1 MDIIVNN
8 NVLSTRRDTA
18 MKRDKFLNI
27 LSYLPCL
34 IVRDRR
40 VVDINY
46 PFTEMTGYS
55 QDDFIFKDALEV
67 LRQLFRENFS
77 EEILKYEFD
86 AKEYRIYTKDL
97 QTKQINLFAD
107 KNDAENESTF
117 AFLEKRT
124 FNEEQKRIIAK
135 QKKLLDAIIEN
146 VPDALFILDAKGN
159 FIKLNKAARSYYL
172 SEVPV
177 QNIYDRLKLVK
188 WYDRNW
194 IEVPQENTPFL
205 RVFSGEKVEGASIN
219 YKKPDGEIYLDV
231 NCTPV
236 FSDDGRLDMAVV
248 SCRNVTEYIKYE
260 KVIEKHCY
268 HICEI
273 LNNLDLPIV
282 RLTYPE
288 LRIIEINRKA
298 YKELLSLD
306 ICNPAT
312 KSLLRP
318 GESIF
323 NVFPDFLSSGI
334 YRDFIKIQKGGK
346 AIQRSQVCLT
356 KNGEKAYYN
365 TIWQPLFN
373 LDGEIT
379 EIIIAAMEVTNEV
392 VEKEEAKRLMKIKD
406 DFFSFISHEFKTPL
420 TIIYAAIQALELI
433 CGSELSEKA
442 KKFIGQIRQNSL
454 RQLRLVNN
462 LLEIT
467 KAENGYLK
475 LYKKNIDIVFLTKAI
490 TESVMQYSK
499 GKNVNLSFQSSLDKK
514 LIAVD
519 DEKYERILLNLLSNA
534 IKFTP
539 AGKNIFVRV
548 YNRDKEVCIEVKDEG
563 IGIPKQKQN
572 LIFDRFRQVDCS
584 LVRNAEGT
592 GIGLA
597 LVKLLVNAMKG
608 KIVID
613 SEEGRGTTFTII
625 FPDEKCFESDGN
637 TDDGSKQAENSTDS
651 RLIRIAEIELSDIY
665 KI

>member
-1 MDIIVNN
+1 
-8 NVLSTRRDTA
+8 
-18 MKRDKFLNI
+18 
-27 LSYLPCL
+27 
-34 IVRDRR
+34 
-40 VVDINY
+40 
-46 PFTEMTGYS
+46 
-55 QDDFIFKDALEV
+55 
-67 LRQLFRENFS
+67 
-77 EEILKYEFD
+77 
-86 AKEYRIYTKDL
+86 
-97 QTKQINLFAD
+97 
-107 KNDAENESTF
+107 
-117 AFLEKRT
+117 
-124 FNEEQKRIIAK
+124 
-135 QKKLLDAIIEN
+135 
-146 VPDALFILDAKGN
+146 
-159 FIKLNKAARSYYL
+159 
-172 SEVPV
+172 
-177 QNIYDRLKLVK
+177 
-188 WYDRNW
+188 
-194 IEVPQENTPFL
+194 
-205 RVFSGEKVEGASIN
+205 
-219 YKKPDGEIYLDV
+219 
-231 NCTPV
+231 
-236 FSDDGRLDMAVV
+236 
-248 SCRNVTEYIKYE
+248 
-260 KVIEKHCY
+260 
-268 HICEI
+268 
-273 LNNLDLPIV
+273 
-282 RLTYPE
+282 
-288 LRIIEINRKA
+288 
-298 YKELLSLD
+298 
-306 ICNPAT
+306 
-312 KSLLRP
+312 
-318 GESIF
+318 
-323 NVFPDFLSSGI
+323 
-334 YRDFIKIQKGGK
+334 
-346 AIQRSQVCLT
+346 
-356 KNGEKAYYN
+356 
-365 TIWQPLFN
+365 
-373 LDGEIT
+373 
-379 EIIIAAMEVTNEV
+379 
-392 VEKEEAKRLMKIKD
+392 MKIKD